1 MNDLEYKINY
11 LTHMHNDTILDYEI
25 NEEES
30 KELQL
35 TNLFLADKETIETAE
50 NKEEL
55 LRENFELLFLDKEE
69 SLDKLPTHL
78 SNNN

>member
-1 MNDLEYKINY
+1 MNDLECKINY
-11 LTHMHNDTILDYEI
+11 LTHMHNTILDYEI

-35 TNLFLADKETIETAE
+35 TNLFLANKETIEKAE

-55 LRENFELLFLDKEE
+55 LRLDFEMLFLEKEE
-69 SLDKLPTHL
+69 SLDELPTSL
-78 SNNN
+78 STNN

>member
-11 LTHMHNDTILDYEI
+11 LTHQHNTILDYELT
-25 NEEES
+25 ETES

-35 TNLFLADKETIETAE
+35 VNLFLADKETIENAE

-55 LRENFELLFLDKEE
+55 QRKDFELLFLDTERK
-69 SLDKLPTHL
+69 SSDKLPTHL
-78 SNNN
+78 SISN